1 MTKGVIFIK
10 RRIMCIILTLC
21 IFSSLAL
28 SSCSFNKT
36 PDAIIILPGIM
47 GSEIFDSSGEKLW
60 LDTDSPNGIISVL
73 PKLQLLKYTKENTF
87 KTASPIINDPQSETN
102 YGTFNT
108 YKSLYNTV
116 YDVFKEK
123 ADVVFFSYDWRLNP
137 YFSAK
142 ELDEFINER
151 QYGKV
156 TLIAHSMGGIV
167 ASQYIALGKDQ
178 QRSISKLIT
187 LGTPYL
193 GSTLASQA
201 MLSGNVLGSLAG
213 SFISPAIK
221 EICPA
226 IPALYALLPFEQN
239 WSASLCK
246 DGVEMK
252 SYAEEIELL
261 RSSVNGWNEEF
272 YNEAYEY
279 NKLMF
284 TDKSHITQKVDSYY
298 IVGDGEETTC
308 IINILSDGSFKY
320 EKSNSGDGTVSYHS
334 ATIGNTANKDFLYVK
349 YSSDSKSA
357 LHGDLVGGDDMTTP
371 IFVTAIINN
380 THIEYDNLSLRESY
394 GLTQQPAKK

>member
-1 MTKGVIFIK
+1 
-10 RRIMCIILTLC
+10 
-21 IFSSLAL
+21 
-28 SSCSFNKT
+28 
-36 PDAIIILPGIM
+36 M
-47 GSEIFDSSGEKLW
+47 GSEIFDNSGEKLW
-60 LDTDSPNGIISVL
+60 LDADSPDGIISIL
-73 PKLQLLKYTKENTF
+73 PKLQLLKYTNENTL

-123 ADVVFFSYDWRLNP
+123 TDVVFFSYDWRLNP

-142 ELDEFINER
+142 ELDEFINDRE
-151 QYGKV
+151 YGKV

-178 QRSISKLIT
+178 QKSVSKLIT

-221 EICPA
+221 DICPA

-246 DGVEMK
+246 DGVKVK
-252 SYAEEIELL
+252 SYSEEIELL
-261 RSSVNGWNEEF
+261 SSYVNGWNEEF

-279 NKLMF
+279 NKRMF
-284 TDKSHITQKVDSYY
+284 TDKGHITQKVDSYY
-298 IVGDGEETTC
+298 IVGNGEETTD

-320 EKSNSGDGTVSYHS
+320 EKSNTGDGTVSYHS
-334 ATIGNTANKDFLYVK
+334 ATMGNSTDKGFLYIK

-357 LHGDLVGGDDMTTP
+357 LHGDLVGGKDITTP
-371 IFVTAIINN
+371 IFVAAIINN
-380 THIEYDNLSLRESY
+380 THLEYDNMSLRESY
-394 GLTQQPAKK
+394 GLTQLQS